1 MSKKK
6 KLLGKLIHIYG
17 LLTRQSTKFMFSM
30 ERKFKILENL
40 LLFQLGVFCAS
51 NEKLSL
57 PC

>member
-1 MSKKK
+1 MKTYTHLWFINKTK
-6 KLLGKLIHIYG
+6 Y
-17 LLTRQSTKFMFSM
+17 KFMFSM